1 MYVSPEYKNENL
13 EMTDV
18 IMASVNYN
26 GVVNVENVDIDGDGT
41 VESGTFTKLNTS
53 VNFSNLLGFL
63 G

>member
-41 VESGTFTKLNTS
+41 VENGTFTKLQTS
-53 VNFSNLLGFL
+53 VNFSQLITMF
-63 G
+63 

>member
-1 MYVSPEYKNENL
+1 MYISPEYKNEKL

-26 GVVNVENVDIDGDGT
+26 GVTNVENVDIDGDGT

-53 VNFSNLLGFL
+53 VNFSNLLTMF
-63 G
+63 

>member
-1 MYVSPEYKNENL
+1 MYISPEYKNEKL

-26 GVVNVENVDIDGDGT
+26 GVTNVENVDIDGDGT

-53 VNFSNLLGFL
+53 VNFSNLLTKF
-63 G
+63 